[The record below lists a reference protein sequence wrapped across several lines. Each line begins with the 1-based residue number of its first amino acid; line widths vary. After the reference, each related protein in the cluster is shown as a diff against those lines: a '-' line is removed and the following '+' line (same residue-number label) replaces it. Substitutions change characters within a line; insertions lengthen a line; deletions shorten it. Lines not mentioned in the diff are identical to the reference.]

1 MMMENDTKKTLTRG
15 DRINIWIRSN
25 FLQGSWNYERIQNGG
40 WVFAMI
46 PALKKFYPEKE
57 EAAVALKRHLEFM
70 QTTPAIV
77 SPILGVTL
85 ALEEERANGAPVDDA
100 AIQGLKVGMM
110 GPLAGIGDPVWWY
123 TIRPILGSIAA
134 GLAGTSLNMGVGAAL
149 LAPLFFF
156 LSWNIIRLAFM
167 WYTQEMAYKRGSAF
181 TDDIGGGLL
190 KRVTKVSSFLGMF
203 VLGALIERW
212 VSINWAGPNAV
223 VSKIPLSKGAY
234 VDWNHLPAGAKAVQQ
249 VINALWSQN
258 PVSGALN
265 STGTYLTNIKITYLQ
280 NVLDSLIPGLTALI
294 LLFVCMWLLRRKFS
308 PILIIFGIFIFGIL
322 MRWAGLM

>member
-1 MMMENDTKKTLTRG
+1 MENKTKKTLTKANRL
-15 DRINIWIRSN
+15 DIWFRSN

-40 WVFAMI
+40 WLFAMI

-57 EAAVALKRHLEFM
+57 EAAAAMKRHLEFM

-77 SPILGVTL
+77 SPILGVTM
-85 ALEEERANGAPVDDA
+85 ALEEERANGAKVDDV

-134 GLAGTSLNMGVGAAL
+134 GLAGTSLNMDAGTAL

-156 LSWNIIRLAFM
+156 FSWNIIRLAFM
-167 WYTQEMAYKRGSAF
+167 WYTQELAYKRGATF
-181 TDDIGGGLL
+181 TDDIGGGIL
-190 KRVTKVSSFLGMF
+190 KRVTKGASFLGMF
-203 VLGALIERW
+203 VLGALIQRW
-212 VSINWAGPNAV
+212 VGISWAGPHAI

-234 VDWNHLPAGAKAVQQ
+234 VDWNHLPNGAKGVQA
-249 VINALWSQN
+249 VINSLWSQN

-265 STGTYLTNIKITYLQ
+265 STGMYLGRIKVTYLQ
-280 NVLDSLIPGLTALI
+280 NVLDSLIPGLTALV
-294 LLFVCMWLLRRKFS
+294 LLFVCMWLLRRKVS
-308 PILIIFGIFIFGIL
+308 PIIIIFSIFILGII
-322 MRWAGLM
+322 MRWIGLM